1 MSKLGVN
8 NAVTIKLIKLIMCAA
23 LCIGF
28 GLIGI
33 DTVSVLPSKRL
44 TWHFTDVCC
53 VHSRLSPGIAFRDSS
68 S

>member
-8 NAVTIKLIKLIMCAA
+8 NAVKLIMCAA

-33 DTVSVLPSKRL
+33 DTVSVLTSKRL
-44 TWHFTDVCC
+44 TWHFTDVWC
-53 VHSRLSPGIAFRDSS
+53 VHSRLSPGIAFRGYRSLS
-68 S
+68 